1 MVGGMKLVTSHAYD
15 RYERD
20 TREDEKG
27 EFVVHSMFFIN
38 APIKLTSPGNKKFA

>member
-1 MVGGMKLVTSHAYD
+1 MLCWLHGECGVVGGMKLVTSHAYD

-27 EFVVHSMFFIN
+27 EFVAPSIFF
-38 APIKLTSPGNKKFA
+38 